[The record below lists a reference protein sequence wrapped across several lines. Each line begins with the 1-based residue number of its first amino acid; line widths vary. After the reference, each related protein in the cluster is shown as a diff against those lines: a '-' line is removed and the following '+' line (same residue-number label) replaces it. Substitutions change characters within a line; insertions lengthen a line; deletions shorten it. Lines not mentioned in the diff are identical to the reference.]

1 MAEIAVPRDLT
12 NIIRQKERELHDINE
27 YRVEKLEVGILEKE
41 RTIQDILRRFEALK
55 EDFQYNLTL
64 LEARDTEIFR
74 LEKNNEALLSDVQA
88 RCVEDNSLLKRFE
101 GSLVEWEYKM

>member
-41 RTIQDILRRFEALK
+41 RTPRS
-55 EDFQYNLTL
+55 TG
-64 LEARDTEIFR
+64 
-74 LEKNNEALLSDVQA
+74 
-88 RCVEDNSLLKRFE
+88 C
-101 GSLVEWEYKM
+101 